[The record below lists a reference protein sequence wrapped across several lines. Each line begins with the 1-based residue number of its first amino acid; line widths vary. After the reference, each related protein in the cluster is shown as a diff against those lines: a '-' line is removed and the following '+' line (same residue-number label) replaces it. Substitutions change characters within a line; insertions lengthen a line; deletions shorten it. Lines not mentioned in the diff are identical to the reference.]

1 MGMGID
7 KADVRYVAHF
17 SAPKSLEG
25 YYQESGRAGRDGA
38 RSECIIF
45 YCPRDLVRLKAL
57 ARASRLGKN
66 QYERAVQ
73 DARRVEEY
81 CEGKDKCRRCAR
93 TCVLQ
98 RYSHVCH
105 VQQHAHHP
113 PFRRPHSLPHRCS
126 LLLHFEEFA
135 SPTICN
141 GMCDV
146 CDPAFEQPPWAAT
159 LHDEKVGKDGKSHSS
174 KSKEKC
180 RASRGS
186 REVTS
191 ATIVGSV
198 ARQTRRVRAPKRK
211 RNLAAQSNPTL
222 ATSTAQ
228 DRHADSAMASSS
240 AATSSRGQQML
251 ASMRFATACAP
262 SSLTSLEPNGC
273 TTIIGDVSSS
283 TTDRVSQPKVC
294 VELCLDDSD

>member
-81 CEGKDKCRRCAR
+81 CEGKDKCR
-93 TCVLQ
+93 
-98 RYSHVCH
+98 
-105 VQQHAHHP
+105 
-113 PFRRPHSLPHRCS
+113 RCS